1 MNNLKKYMLTLA
13 LLVPANSAFAAW
25 NDYIPTWEK
34 IKGSAKTAGNY
45 AYSNAIKG
53 ANATAQAGKASFDYV
68 KGLNKSTKVVLALG
82 TLGTTGFAAA
92 YKYNKNFKDAV
103 NNKAAQAKNFTKD
116 KLNSLKA
123 KYNSLKDSYS
133 KMDKAKKAKYTKI
146 AAVTGITGAG
156 IVLGCKALPKIMIS
170 RGLTKALKDGTL
182 FQ

>member
-25 NDYIPTWEK
+25 YDWSN
-34 IKGSAKTAGNY
+34 IKDNAKTVGNFV
-45 AYSNAIKG
+45 YSKADRGLK
-53 ANATAQAGKASFDYV
+53 ATIQAGTSSFDYV
-68 KGLNKSTKVVLALG
+68 KNSGRAQLALALG

-92 YKYNKNFKDAV
+92 YKYNNNFKDAV
-103 NNKAAQAKNFTKD
+103 NNKAAQVKDFTKD

-133 KMDKAKKAKYTKI
+133 KMDKAKKARYTKI

-170 RGLTKALKDGTL
+170 RGLTKALKNGTL